1 MAGIRGIRRD
11 TEVRVREDK
20 VKMSEIK
27 SPH

>member
-11 TEVRVREDK
+11 TEVRAKEDK